1 MTQFDKP
8 ALTTEQQ
15 IDLLIRRG
23 MSIADRNR
31 ARHYLNHIN
40 YYRLR
45 AYWLPFET
53 PSSSDSDHAFQPG
66 TDFDTVLAIYDFDRE
81 LRLLLLDAI
90 ERVEIS
96 LRTRWANELALRYGP
111 FAHEAPAHFYKPHV
125 WQQCKDE
132 LDKEYARSRETFAE
146 HYRTQYGHLNSPPIW
161 VAAEL
166 MSLSHLSRW
175 LQNLRIPKDRQ
186 TIADTYKLDEKV
198 LLSFAHHLTIV
209 RNHCA
214 HHGRVWNRKLSL
226 KMQIPGKKTA
236 GLSAMFNPAEDRRL
250 YNTLTM
256 LAFLMSRIS
265 PQSSWRDRLKTL
277 ITTTPQVNPKDMGFP
292 ADWEQREIWL
302 DEKDAGGLLGE
313 AKAGSETERK

>member
-1 MTQFDKP
+1 MH
-8 ALTTEQQ
+8 
-15 IDLLIRRG
+15 
-23 MSIADRNR
+23 IADCER
-31 ARHYLNHIN
+31 AQHYLTHIN

-45 AYWLPFET
+45 AYWLPFEIA
-53 PSSSDSDHAFQPG
+53 SSNDNDHAFQLG

-96 LRTRWANELALRYGP
+96 LRTRWANVLALRYGP
-111 FAHEAPAHFYKPHV
+111 FAHEDSAHFYKPHI

-132 LDKEYARSRETFAE
+132 LAKEYARSRETFAE
-146 HYRTQYGHLNSPPIW
+146 HYRTRYDHLNSPPIW

-166 MSLSHLSRW
+166 MSLGHLSRW
-175 LQNLRIPKDRQ
+175 MQNLRIPKDRQ
-186 TIADTYKLDEKV
+186 AIADIYGLDERV
-198 LLSFAHHLTIV
+198 LVSFAHHLTIV
-209 RNHCA
+209 RNHCT

-256 LAFLMSRIS
+256 LAFLMSCIS
-265 PQSSWRDRLKTL
+265 PQSSWRDRLKFL
-277 ITTTPQVNPKDMGFP
+277 IGTTPQVNPKDMGFP
-292 ADWEQREIWL
+292 ADWQQRGIWL
-302 DEKDAGGLLGE
+302 ECDAGGLLGE
-313 AKAGSETERK
+313 ANAGSETEGK

>member
-1 MTQFDKP
+1 MTQFGKP
-8 ALTTEQQ
+8 ALTTDQQ
-15 IDLLIRRG
+15 LDLLIRRG
-23 MSIADRNR
+23 MLIADLER
-31 ARHYLNHIN
+31 ARHCLTHIN

-45 AYWLPFET
+45 AYWLPFELAAIG
-53 PSSSDSDHAFQPG
+53 DSNHTFQPG
-66 TDFDTVLAIYDFDRE
+66 TDFDTVMAIYDFDRE

-111 FAHEAPAHFYKPHV
+111 FAHEDSAHFNKQHL
-125 WQQCKDE
+125 WQHSKDE

-146 HYRTQYGHLNSPPIW
+146 HYRTRYEHLNSPPIW

-166 MSLSHLSRW
+166 MSLGHLSRW
-175 LQNLRIPKDRQ
+175 LQNLCIPKDRQ
-186 TIADTYKLDEKV
+186 VIADAYGLDEKV

-236 GLSAMFNPAEDRRL
+236 GLSVMFNPVEDRRL

-265 PQSSWRDRLKTL
+265 PQSSWRDRLKAL

-292 ADWEQREIWL
+292 ADWARRKIWL
-302 DEKDAGGLLGE
+302 
-313 AKAGSETERK
+313 S